1 MHATVGARGRVPL
14 LQKRQSRG
22 VCTSLPL
29 TWHPSSS
36 SKIYKFFPC
45 MVNQVLGDGVIALV
59 VALVAQEDHA
69 SKLGYKLGAHPFH
82 QGGQDLAEWSLEGAI
97 SQRGQRCVIQI
108 HLN

>member
-1 MHATVGARGRVPL
+1 MRPY
-14 LQKRQSRG
+14 LQKSQARG

-45 MVNQVLGDGVIALV
+45 TVNQVLRNGIIALF

-69 SKLGYKLGAHPFH
+69 G
-82 QGGQDLAEWSLEGAI
+82 LACYAALAM
-97 SQRGQRCVIQI
+97 QAAMRR
-108 HLN
+108 